1 MKRCCIGVLA
11 HVDAGKTTLSES
23 ILYQSGTL
31 RRAGRVDNG
40 DAFLDTYALEKE
52 RGITIFSKQA
62 VFPLF
67 AVQRRREEDAAGA
80 ACASHSEKEARTAS
94 FSIEEQ
100 EISVTLLDTPGH
112 VDFSA
117 EMERT
122 LQVLDAAVLVI
133 NGADGVQGHTLTLW
147 RLLAQYRVPTLLFVN
162 KMDQQGTDREALLAQ
177 LKRDLHENCVD
188 FAADEA
194 DFAGSGAAGASC
206 DGADFSEDSAVPRPH
221 PVTEAF
227 YDSVAMCDE
236 EAMELF
242 LESGV
247 VPEEKLRALTAERKL
262 FPCYFGSAL
271 KMTGVSELLAGIA
284 AYAPTADETFA
295 GRKLHETEGPGA
307 YCERARQDKQQ
318 TDSGMGA
325 GQVFGGRVYKISRDE
340 QGNRLTHI
348 KVTQGLLNVKD
359 VIRHAGMTDG
369 GSLADGRDSAGCEEE
384 KVNQIRIY
392 HGTKFQT
399 VSQAEPGMIC
409 ALTGLEKSYAG
420 EGLGAEQGSNLPVLE
435 PVLTCELL
443 LPEDQ
448 DPAKLYPRFKTL
460 EEEIPELHLVWEEKS
475 RTIQGKLMGQ
485 VQTEILER
493 LIAERFGVKV
503 TFGPGR
509 IVYKET
515 IAQSVEGVGHYE
527 PLRHYAEVHLVMT
540 PSERGSG
547 LTFESDCS
555 EDVLDRNWQRLIL
568 THLKEREHKGVLT
581 GSAITDMKISLV
593 SGRAHLKHTEGG
605 DFRQA
610 VYRAV
615 RHGLMKAENVL
626 LEPYYAFRLE
636 IPAANVGRALSDMD
650 RLCAKAQPPMV
661 ESDHA
666 VITGIAPVACMQ
678 EYSQEVISYTKG
690 IGRLAVT
697 LHGYE
702 PCHDPEETLNRIA
715 YDPQADAEN
724 PSGSV
729 FCAHGAGFYVP
740 WEEVERYMHLPLTLT
755 GDSDGQEDDD
765 ETSCRSFRYEPRQAE
780 ELSIGTDEIDEILNR
795 TAYANRKPH
804 AVAHKGISA
813 GRAAGKRTGGRAAG
827 GRTGSATDR
836 YGSGDGRQNIPAET
850 RNYTAAE
857 KGNDLGNYVSAGEE
871 RYAPAD
877 RRKEYLL
884 VDGYNVIFA
893 WDDLKELAETTLDG
907 ARGKLLDLLCD
918 YQAARGCELIAVFDA
933 YRLQGHPEETLD
945 YHNIHVVYTREAE
958 TADRFIER
966 FAHENGK
973 KYDVTVA
980 TSDGLE
986 QIIIRGAGCR
996 LISSR
1001 ELKEEMERTR
1011 KSVMEGYRQS
1021 GAEGKRYLLDGF
1033 HPEDAPPDDV

>member
-23 ILYQSGTL
+23 ILYQSGAL
-31 RRAGRVDNG
+31 RKAGRVDNG

-62 VFPLF
+62 VFPLLC
-67 AVQRRREEDAAGA
+67 VQRPDQ
-80 ACASHSEKEARTAS
+80 K
-94 FSIEEQ
+94 EQ

-147 RLLAQYRVPTLLFVN
+147 RLLAQYRVPAILFVN

-177 LKRDLHENCVD
+177 LKRELSENCVD
-188 FAADEA
+188 FAAD
-194 DFAGSGAAGASC
+194 
-206 DGADFSEDSAVPRPH
+206 R
-221 PVTEAF
+221 EAF

-284 AYAPTADETFA
+284 AYAPATGEVFGSRSAQSGHAGQGKLQADSGIGADE
-295 GRKLHETEGPGA
+295 
-307 YCERARQDKQQ
+307 
-318 TDSGMGA
+318 
-325 GQVFGGRVYKISRDE
+325 VFGGRVYKISRDE

-348 KVTQGLLNVKD
+348 KITQGILNVKD
-359 VIRHAGMTDG
+359 VIRHAGMSG
-369 GSLADGRDSAGCEEE
+369 GESFADGRGGADCPEE

-409 ALTGLEKSYAG
+409 ALTGLERSYAG
-420 EGLGAEQGSNLPVLE
+420 EGLGAEQGSNLPILE
-435 PVLTCELL
+435 PVLMCELL

-448 DPAKLYPRFKTL
+448 DPAKLYPRLKTL

-515 IAQSVEGVGHYE
+515 IAQPVEGVGHYE

-547 LTFESDCS
+547 LMFESDCS

-581 GSAITDMKISLV
+581 GSAITDMKITLV

-636 IPAANVGRALSDMD
+636 IPAGNVGRALSDMD
-650 RLCAKAQPPMV
+650 RLCAKAQPPMI

-678 EYSQEVISYTKG
+678 EYSREVISYTKG
-690 IGRLAVT
+690 LGRLVMT

-702 PCHDPEETLNRIA
+702 LCHDPEEVMERIA

-724 PSGSV
+724 SSGSV

-740 WEEVERYMHLPLTLT
+740 WEEVEHYMHLPLTLS
-755 GDSDGQEDDD
+755 GDSDGQEDD
-765 ETSCRSFRYEPRQAE
+765 EEMSCQSFRYEPRQAE
-780 ELSIGTDEIDEILNR
+780 ELSIGTEEIDEILNR

-804 AVAHKGISA
+804 AVAHKGI
-813 GRAAGKRTGGRAAG
+813 RA
-827 GRTGSATDR
+827 
-836 YGSGDGRQNIPAET
+836 NVPAEA
-850 RNYTAAE
+850 RNY
-857 KGNDLGNYVSAGEE
+857 N
-871 RYAPAD
+871 PAD
-877 RRKEYLL
+877 KRKEYLL

-1011 KSVMEGYRQS
+1011 KGVLESYRQS
-1021 GAEGKRYLLDGF
+1021 GGEGKRYLLDEF
-1033 HPEDAPPDDV
+1033 NPEDVLPAD

>member
-31 RRAGRVDNG
+31 RKAGRVDNG

-67 AVQRRREEDAAGA
+67 CAQRRREGDAAGA
-80 ACASHSEKEARTAS
+80 ACASHR
-94 FSIEEQ
+94 EQ

-147 RLLAQYRVPTLLFVN
+147 RLLAQYRVPTFLFVN

-177 LKRDLHENCVD
+177 LKRELHENCVD

-194 DFAGSGAAGASC
+194 DFAGSGAEKILG
-206 DGADFSEDSAVPRPH
+206 GADWAGEAVDSAAPCPH
-221 PVTEAF
+221 PETEAF

-242 LESGV
+242 LENGI
-247 VPEEKLRALTAERKL
+247 VPEEKLRAMTAERKL

-284 AYAPTADETFA
+284 AYAPTAGEIFA
-295 GRKLHETEGPGA
+295 GRKLHKTEGPGA
-307 YCERARQDKQQ
+307 YCERAGQDKQQ
-318 TDSGMGA
+318 ADSGIGA
-325 GQVFGGRVYKISRDE
+325 EQVFGGRVYKISRDE
-340 QGNRLTHI
+340 QGNRLTYI

-359 VIRHAGMTDG
+359 VIRHAVMTG
-369 GSLADGRDSAGCEEE
+369 GQSIADGRDGADYVEE

-399 VSQAEPGMIC
+399 VSQAEPGVIC

-448 DPAKLYPRFKTL
+448 DPAKLYPKLKTL

-475 RTIQGKLMGQ
+475 HTIQGKLMGQ

-515 IAQSVEGVGHYE
+515 IAQPVEGVGHYE

-581 GSAITDMKISLV
+581 GSAITDMKITLV

-636 IPAANVGRALSDMD
+636 IPAGNVGRALADMD
-650 RLCAKAQPPMV
+650 RLCAKAQPPMI
-661 ESDHA
+661 ESDRA

-678 EYSQEVISYTKG
+678 EYSREVISYTKG
-690 IGRLAVT
+690 LGRLAMT

-702 PCHDPEETLNRIA
+702 SCHDPEEALERIA
-715 YDPQADAEN
+715 YDPQADADD

-740 WEEVERYMHLPLTLT
+740 WEEVEHYMHLPLTLS
-755 GDSDGQEDDD
+755 GNSDSLEDDD
-765 ETSCRSFRYEPRQAE
+765 ETPCQSFRYEPRQAE
-780 ELSIGTDEIDEILNR
+780 ELSIGTEEIDEILNR

-813 GRAAGKRTGGRAAG
+813 GRAAGKRIG
-827 GRTGSATDR
+827 GRTAGNGADR
-836 YGSGDGRQNIPAET
+836 YGSREGGSIPAET
-850 RNYTAAE
+850 RNYTSAETRNYAAAE
-857 KGNDLGNYVSAGEE
+857 
-871 RYAPAD
+871 

-1001 ELKEEMERTR
+1001 ELKEEMEHTR
-1011 KSVMEGYRQS
+1011 KGVMESYRQS

-1033 HPEDAPPDDV
+1033 NPADVLPAD

>member
-1 MKRCCIGVLA
+1 MRRMVLGILA

-31 RRAGRVDNG
+31 RKAGRVDNG

-62 VFPLF
+62 VFPLLY
-67 AVQRRREEDAAGA
+67 VQRRRVEDAAGA
-80 ACASHSEKEARTAS
+80 ACASHGEKEAKTAP

-122 LQVLDAAVLVI
+122 LQVLDAAVLVVS
-133 NGADGVQGHTLTLW
+133 GADGVQGHTMTLW
-147 RLLAQYRVPTLLFVN
+147 RLLAQYRVPTILFVN
-162 KMDQQGTDREALLAQ
+162 KMDQQGTDREKLLAQ
-177 LKRDLHENCVD
+177 LKRELHENCVD
-188 FAADEA
+188 FA
-194 DFAGSGAAGASC
+194 GGGAAAVSGGNA
-206 DGADFSEDSAVPRPH
+206 DSANSTAPRPH

-284 AYAPTADETFA
+284 AYAPTAGEVFGSRGAQSGHA
-295 GRKLHETEGPGA
+295 G
-307 YCERARQDKQQ
+307 QDKQQ
-318 TDSGMGA
+318 ADSGIGA
-325 GQVFGGRVYKISRDE
+325 DEVFGGRVYKISRDE

-348 KVTQGLLNVKD
+348 KVTQGILNVKD
-359 VIRHAGMTDG
+359 VIRHDGMIG
-369 GSLADGRDSAGCEEE
+369 GESLADGQSGVEE

-435 PVLTCELL
+435 PVLTCELA

-448 DPAKLYPRFKTL
+448 DPAKLYPRLGAL

-493 LIAERFGVKV
+493 LISERFGVKV

-515 IAQSVEGVGHYE
+515 IAQPVEGVGHYE
-527 PLRHYAEVHLVMT
+527 PLRHYAEVHLVMM

-547 LTFESDCS
+547 LTFESDCG

-568 THLKEREHKGVLT
+568 THLREREHRGVLT
-581 GSAITDMKISLV
+581 GSAITDMKITLV

-615 RHGLMKAENVL
+615 RHGLMKAENIL

-636 IPAANVGRALSDMD
+636 IPAGNVGRALSDMD
-650 RLCAKAQPPMV
+650 RLCAKAQPPMI
-661 ESDHA
+661 ENDRA
-666 VITGIAPVACMQ
+666 VITGIAPVVCMQ

-690 IGRLAVT
+690 LGRLSVT

-702 PCHDPEETLNRIA
+702 PCHDPEEVLNQIA
-715 YDPQADAEN
+715 YDPQADADY

-740 WEEVERYMHLPLTLT
+740 WEEVEHYMHLPLTLT
-755 GDSDGQEDDD
+755 QDSDSPDDDD
-765 ETSCRSFRYEPRQAE
+765 EAALQSFRYEPRQAE
-780 ELSIGTDEIDEILNR
+780 ELSIGTEEIDEILNR

-827 GRTGSATDR
+827 TRTGGLDR
-836 YGSGDGRQNIPAET
+836 YGSVEDGRSIPAET
-850 RNYTAAE
+850 RNY
-857 KGNDLGNYVSAGEE
+857 N
-871 RYAPAD
+871 PAD
-877 RRKEYLL
+877 KRKEYLL

-893 WDDLKELAETTLDG
+893 WDDLKELAESTLDG

-1001 ELKEEMERTR
+1001 ELKEEMDRTR
-1011 KSVMEGYRQS
+1011 KGVLESYRQS
-1021 GAEGKRYLLDGF
+1021 GGEGKRYLLDGF
-1033 HPEDAPPDDV
+1033 HVADVPPAD